1 MIKRQFL
8 VALMSLAGALP
19 VAGAANLSTPDTP
32 GFYGGIALGGNG
44 PSGSGLSFGHLPPSE
59 WSRFVSPATE
69 DAGSRTLVFGGYR
82 WRNELALEAA
92 FATSERYALR
102 RTDALG
108 RSGVGLV
115 LPGFAD
121 DPTARN
127 WNVDVFGSWNF
138 WRSMSLY
145 GRLGYAQSE
154 TVPGFAGMGG
164 LQGEARRG
172 RDGVNYGVGMRYDM
186 TQSLGLK
193 LEYARFGRFPGE
205 TIGSSLPETDQLQ
218 LGLQYRF

>member
-1 MIKRQFL
+1 
-8 VALMSLAGALP
+8 MSP
-19 VAGAANLSTPDTP
+19 
-32 GFYGGIALGGNG
+32 IAD
-44 PSGSGLSFGHLPPSE
+44 
-59 WSRFVSPATE
+59 

-82 WRNELALEAA
+82 WGNDLALEAA
-92 FATSERYALR
+92 FATSEGYALR

-108 RSGVGLV
+108 RSGVGLA
-115 LPGFAD
+115 LPGLAD
-121 DPTARN
+121 DAAARN

-138 WRSMSLY
+138 WRALSLY

-154 TVPGFAGMGG
+154 TGAGYAAIGG

-186 TQSLGLK
+186 SRSLGLK

-205 TIGSSLPETDQLQ
+205 IVGSSLPETDQLQ
-218 LGLQYRF
+218 FGLQYRF